1 MLTRTNWTYLLVGII
16 GTLIYLRWKP
26 RGEFKAMLERWPGYS
41 AGLTASLIAGTV
53 AYFTED
59 SGIIIPALIILYV
72 GVGALYLI
80 MTRMATEGPA
90 PADDVPVRPKAKAV
104 TS

>member
-1 MLTRTNWTYLLVGII
+1 MA
-16 GTLIYLRWKP
+16 TLIYLRWKP
-26 RGEFKAMLERWPGYS
+26 RGEFKAMLERWSGYT
-41 AGLTASLIAGTV
+41 AGLTASLVAGTG
-53 AYFTED
+53 AYITED

-90 PADDVPVRPKAKAV
+90 PADDAPARADGEAA
-104 TS
+104 TT